1 MYVGERI
8 VVRRGNE
15 GPGLILDPT
24 IQAGQKLGWDPGR
37 SWEMVIA
44 SHGEYR
50 KPPTD
55 VGLSCV
61 GAGTGDNS

>member
-1 MYVGERI
+1 
-8 VVRRGNE
+8 
-15 GPGLILDPT
+15 
-24 IQAGQKLGWDPGR
+24 
-37 SWEMVIA
+37 MVIA

-61 GAGTGDNS
+61 GAGTGDNSQKVQLLLSRHLSQAGAKIEDPKQDLKNETGSPTGNSWN